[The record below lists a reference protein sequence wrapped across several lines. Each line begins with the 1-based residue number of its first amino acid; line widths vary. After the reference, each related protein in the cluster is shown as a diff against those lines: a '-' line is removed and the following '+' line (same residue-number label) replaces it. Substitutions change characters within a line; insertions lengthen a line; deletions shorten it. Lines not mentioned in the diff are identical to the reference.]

1 MEERSA
7 DRAVEAAVAARGG
20 SATRA
25 DMVVATALPEMVV
38 ERALERLLDRYV
50 SSVQVRPGGVMVY
63 RFARGFPRRPER
75 RVLARRVLAAIARAG
90 RGVARAARVG
100 FRALLALQLLVYTF
114 LVLLPVSVV
123 VGVVVGI
130 VLLVLGIFSEG
141 GGDILAALA
150 DPVGIFIV
158 LGVFVAIGIGWT
170 LKRKYELLLQ
180 IAGVRE
186 LGVDARGVGG
196 LVARVNGFALGPV
209 APADA
214 EERIDRT
221 WRISQADERRVLERV
236 RATGGRLRAGDLV
249 AWLGLSLDEADAQA
263 TRLAVEYGGEPV
275 PEGDE
280 ASPVLELRFASL
292 LPTTSADA
300 PAEPPP
306 PPPRAPAR
314 KPGKARRDARRA
326 EEATRRASS
335 PTRFERAEPPVPL
348 TGNQP
353 RHDAVVV
360 LFAVVNLAGGLVASV
375 WLGPR
380 RGDGAWW
387 WLAWLA
393 GSALPVGFSVLLLA
407 LPVLRYPLHVIA
419 RARRAAAR
427 LRAAFVT
434 ALVEHVRRR
443 GDDGVRL
450 DALAD
455 GLTPS
460 QARAIALELGG
471 SFDLDSEKDPTAT
484 VWRFHR
490 LAAELRTL
498 PSRPSR

>member
-1 MEERSA
+1 
-7 DRAVEAAVAARGG
+7 
-20 SATRA
+20 
-25 DMVVATALPEMVV
+25 
-38 ERALERLLDRYV
+38 
-50 SSVQVRPGGVMVY
+50 MVY

-75 RVLARRVLAAIARAG
+75 RVWARRVLAAIARVG
-90 RGVARAARVG
+90 RGVVRAARVG

-130 VLLVLGIFSEG
+130 VLLVLGIFSDG
-141 GGDILAALA
+141 GGDILSALA
-150 DPVGIFIV
+150 DPYGIFIV

-236 RATGGRLRAGDLV
+236 RAQGGRLRAGDLV
-249 AWLGLSLDEADAQA
+249 TWLGLSLDEADAQA

-292 LPTTSADA
+292 LPTAGE
-300 PAEPPP
+300 PAQK
-306 PPPRAPAR
+306 AAR
-314 KPGKARRDARRA
+314 GA
-326 EEATRRASS
+326 
-335 PTRFERAEPPVPL
+335 TRFERAEPAVPL

-360 LFAVVNLAGGLVASV
+360 LFALVNLAGGLIAGI
-375 WLGPR
+375 WLAPR
-380 RGDGAWW
+380 RHDGAWW
-387 WLAWLA
+387 WLAWLC
-393 GSALPVGFSVLLLA
+393 GSALPIGFSALLLA
-407 LPVLRYPLHVIA
+407 LPVLRYPLHIVA

-427 LRAAFVT
+427 VRAAFVT
-434 ALVEHVRRR
+434 ALLEHVRRR

-450 DALAD
+450 DRLTD

-460 QARAIALELGG
+460 EARAIALDLGG

-490 LAAELRTL
+490 LAAELARPARTP
-498 PSRPSR
+498 PSRRSR